1 MQVDVIL
8 TLGHILF
15 GTAIG
20 IIVTNHPQNFQA
32 YPVLPVE
39 PVKLAKF
46 WCTISLKSIFLCV
59 VKIQVSAKRPRC
71 DVSYVHT
78 FTCRFG

>member
-46 WCTISLKSIFLCV
+46 WCDLYTGNNYTARNMARQNECC
-59 VKIQVSAKRPRC
+59 PRAHH
-71 DVSYVHT
+71 YVNLHLNI
-78 FTCRFG
+78 

>member
-46 WCTISLKSIFLCV
+46 WCHLYTGNNYTARNMARQNECCPR
-59 VKIQVSAKRPRC
+59 VKITS
-71 DVSYVHT
+71 T
-78 FTCRFG
+78 FI